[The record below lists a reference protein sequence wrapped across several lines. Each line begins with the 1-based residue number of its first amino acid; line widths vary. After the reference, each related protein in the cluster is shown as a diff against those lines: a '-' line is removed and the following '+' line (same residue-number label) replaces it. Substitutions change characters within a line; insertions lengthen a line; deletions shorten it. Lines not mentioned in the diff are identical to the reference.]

1 MFEIHVDSAESFMS
15 TVWKGYESKLTAVWD
30 SAESFMS
37 TVWKGYELKLTA
49 VWDSAESL
57 MSTVRDSMESKLTA
71 VWDSAESHLF
81 QIECLYFLLV
91 NVSEMFYFF
100 ICWCSLMQ
108 ETD

>member
-30 SAESFMS
+30 SAESLMS
-37 TVWKGYELKLTA
+37 TVRDSMESKLTA

-57 MSTVRDSMESKLTA
+57 MRTVWESFESKLTA

>member
-15 TVWKGYESKLTAVWD
+15 TVWKGYES
-30 SAESFMS
+30 
-37 TVWKGYELKLTA
+37 KLTA

-91 NVSEMFYFF
+91 TNVLLFYLLVF
-100 ICWCSLMQ
+100 
-108 ETD
+108 TNARN

>member
-1 MFEIHVDSAESFMS
+1 MFEIHVDSAESFVS
-15 TVWKGYESKLTAVWD
+15 TVRDSMESKLA
-30 SAESFMS
+30 
-37 TVWKGYELKLTA
+37 A